1 MPLSINVSGV
11 IFDMDG
17 LVLDTE
23 RTFFMA
29 WRQAA
34 NALGLSLTEAFCH
47 SVSGLQGID
56 LQSRLSDE
64 WGCQFNHGQFNRL
77 ATRFWRTYV
86 ETYGI
91 DTRPG
96 FHELLRAI
104 KNLGLPYCL
113 ATNSSKTNAL
123 KCLSLASLAGVFET
137 VISRDDVLNGK
148 PEPDIFYVAAN
159 HINVP
164 ITHCLILEDS
174 YSGII
179 AAKRAGGVPIWIPSV
194 PITEDMKKSVNVDVF
209 DSLADVISLLTDV
222 TQSH

>member
-1 MPLSINVSGV
+1 MPLSIKVSAV

-34 NALGLSLTEAFCH
+34 NALGFRLTDALCH
-47 SVSGLQGID
+47 SVSGLQGVD

-64 WGCQFNHGQFNRL
+64 WGGKFDLGQFDLL
-77 ATRFWRTYV
+77 AAKFWRSYV
-86 ETYGI
+86 ATHGI

-96 FHELLRAI
+96 FHDLLLAI
-104 KNLGLPYCL
+104 KKLGLPYCL

-123 KCLSLASLAGVFET
+123 ECLSLARLDGVFET

-148 PEPDIFYVAAN
+148 PEPDIFFAAADLV
-159 HINVP
+159 NVP
-164 ITHCLILEDS
+164 VSHCLVLEDS
-174 YSGII
+174 YCGII
-179 AAKRAGGVPIWIPSV
+179 AAKRAGAAPIWIPSI
-194 PITEDMKKSVNVDVF
+194 PITEGMQKSVDAVVLN
-209 DSLADVISLLTDV
+209 SLVEVIPLLKLA
-222 TQSH
+222 